1 MMETQMITMVVHLLV
16 QLSHTT
22 PVLVRLAVATS
33 QLILLLLSTIQQ
45 YLQHRAIISLSHS

>member
-1 MMETQMITMVVHLLV
+1 MITMVVHLLV